1 MNMSLHNWIKVVAG
15 VSFASLYL
23 SVATVNG
30 AFETVNFQDDNCK
43 LVEVVK
49 SQSILAQDQYKYRC
63 DNNIAFAVDFE
74 L

>member
-1 MNMSLHNWIKVVAG
+1 MNMSLHNWIKVVTG
-15 VSFASLYL
+15 VSFACVYL

-49 SQSILAQDQYKYRC
+49 SRLLSLKI
-63 DNNIAFAVDFE
+63 
-74 L
+74 

>member
-1 MNMSLHNWIKVVAG
+1 MSLHNWIKVVAG
-15 VSFASLYL
+15 VSFASVYL

-49 SQSILAQDQYKYRC
+49 SRLLSLKI
-63 DNNIAFAVDFE
+63 
-74 L
+74 